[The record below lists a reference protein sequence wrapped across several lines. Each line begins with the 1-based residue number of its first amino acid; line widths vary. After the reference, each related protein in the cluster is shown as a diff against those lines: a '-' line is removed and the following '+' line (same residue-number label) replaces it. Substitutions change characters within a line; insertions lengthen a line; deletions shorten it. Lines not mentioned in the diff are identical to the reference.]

1 MARPRK
7 SVRAFLIY
15 AHSDKGAVRDLYA
28 RIVKDGV
35 SAWLDTERLL
45 PGQDW
50 QDKIRKAILESDA
63 VIVCLS
69 RMFNKRHGY
78 RHEELKL
85 ALEKMK
91 VLPDNDIFII
101 PVRLEECD
109 MPDSLRRLHR
119 VDLFKAGG
127 YGRLIDALRR

>member
-1 MARPRK
+1 
-7 SVRAFLIY
+7 
-15 AHSDKGAVRDLYA
+15 
-28 RIVKDGV
+28 
-35 SAWLDTERLL
+35 
-45 PGQDW
+45 
-50 QDKIRKAILESDA
+50 
-63 VIVCLS
+63 
-69 RMFNKRHGY
+69 
-78 RHEELKL
+78 
-85 ALEKMK
+85 MK